1 MLHQVATQ
9 GSKTLKTLIEMTQF
23 SEKTK
28 EALEQIAS
36 GLPDSITEL
45 KRLKQEDT
53 DKKAQEQISPGMEAY
68 LEAKRSGRF
77 SGKDV

>member
-1 MLHQVATQ
+1 MQHKGV
-9 GSKTLKTLIEMTQF
+9 KTLNTLIEMTQF
-23 SEKTK
+23 SEKTN

-36 GLPDSITEL
+36 GLPDRITEL